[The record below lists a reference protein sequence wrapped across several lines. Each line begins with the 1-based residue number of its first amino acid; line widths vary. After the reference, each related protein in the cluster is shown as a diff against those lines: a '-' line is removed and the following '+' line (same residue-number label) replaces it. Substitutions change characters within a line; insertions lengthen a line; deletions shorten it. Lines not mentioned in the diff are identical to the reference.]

1 MAQLEIHQF
10 PCLSDNYGV
19 LIRDAD
25 AGVVAS
31 IDAPSAD
38 AVRDALKEKGW
49 KLTHILTTHYHWD
62 HTDGNL
68 PLKSETGCTIIGPRP
83 EASKVPG
90 IDEQVGEGDTFK
102 FGNFEVKVFETPG
115 HTAGH
120 IIYWIPE
127 AKVAFVGDTLFA
139 MGCGRVNEGSMA
151 EMWSGIE
158 KIAKLPP
165 ETMLYCGHEYTI
177 ANGQFAL
184 TVEPGNAAL
193 QARMKEVEAL
203 RAAGKPTL
211 PTKLADE
218 LATNPFIRAESEE
231 IRRTIGME
239 SASNAE
245 VFGEVRER
253 KNRA

>member
-31 IDAPSAD
+31 IDAPD
-38 AVRDALKEKGW
+38 AAAVKAALAEKGW
-49 KLTHILTTHYHWD
+49 RLTHILTTHYHGD

-68 PLKSETGCTIIGPRP
+68 ALKAETGCKIIGPRP
-83 EASKVPG
+83 EAARIPG

-102 FGNFEVKVFETPG
+102 FGNFEVRVFETPG

-127 AKVAFVGDTLFA
+127 AKAAFVGDTLFA

-158 KIAKLPP
+158 KVAKLPP
-165 ETMLYCGHEYTI
+165 ETMLYCGHEYTV
-177 ANGQFAL
+177 ANAKFAL
-184 TVEPGNAAL
+184 TVEPGNTAL
-193 QARMKEVEAL
+193 QARAKEVEAL
-203 RAAGKPTL
+203 RTAGKPTL
-211 PTKLADE
+211 PTRLADE
-218 LATNPFIRAESEE
+218 LATNPFIRVDSAE
-231 IRRTIGME
+231 IRKNLGME
-239 SASNAE
+239 NASDAD